1 MNTRVGR
8 RAVRPAGAPRPE
20 RAGGLLQGRGMP
32 AGITVTS
39 CAVLLAGAGLLMAGC
54 AASPAGTASSSS
66 AGHVAS
72 GSAGGSRAVATAHAP
87 AALAAPVAPVAG
99 LQSAAGGS
107 AAGGLAAV
115 HAARLTHGA
124 QSIIYT
130 ASLTVRVRDTSRAA
144 SSAVSEITAA
154 GGYTAAEQAQ
164 ASRPGGQP
172 PRVSLTL
179 KVPVAS
185 YPAALSRLSALG
197 RQTWLSQ
204 QSSDVTQQVADV
216 NSLVTSQRDAI
227 AQLQALLRRA
237 GSVSDLLQVQQQIS
251 GDESTLEALQA
262 QQRALDHETTY
273 ATISLLLLSPQPHA
287 VLHKAPRHGF
297 AAGLAAGW
305 RGLRHATALVLT
317 ALGAVLPFAI
327 VLAVLG
333 GLGYAG
339 WRRISR
345 RRTRPDPAG

>member
-1 MNTRVGR
+1 MNTRVRR
-8 RAVRPAGAPRPE
+8 RAVRPAGAPHPE
-20 RAGGLLQGRGMP
+20 RAAGLLHGRGMP

-39 CAVLLAGAGLLMAGC
+39 CAVLLAGAGLLVAGC
-54 AASPAGTASSSS
+54 ATASPAGTASSSS
-66 AGHVAS
+66 AGHVAF
-72 GSAGGSRAVATAHAP
+72 GSSGGSRAAAGTAAP
-87 AALAAPVAPVAG
+87 AAPVAGPA
-99 LQSAAGGS
+99 SAAGGS
-107 AAGGLAAV
+107 AAGGLAAI
-115 HAARLTHGA
+115 HAARLTQSA

-130 ASLTVRVRDTSRAA
+130 ASLTIRVRDTSRAA
-144 SSAVSEITAA
+144 SSAVSEIAAA

-204 QSSDVTQQVADV
+204 QSSDVTQQMADV

-317 ALGAVLPFAI
+317 ALGAVLPFAV

>member
-1 MNTRVGR
+1 MNTRVRR
-8 RAVRPAGAPRPE
+8 RAVRPAGAPSRE
-20 RAGGLLQGRGMP
+20 QADGLLRGRGMP

-54 AASPAGTASSSS
+54 AAASPAGTASSSS
-66 AGHVAS
+66 AGHATF
-72 GSAGGSRAVATAHAP
+72 GSASGSRAVP
-87 AALAAPVAPVAG
+87 AAPGAAAPIAG
-99 LQSAAGGS
+99 QQSAAGGS
-107 AAGGLAAV
+107 AAGGLAAI
-115 HAARLTHGA
+115 HAARLTPGA

-130 ASLTVRVRDTSRAA
+130 ASLTVRVRDASRAA
-144 SSAVSEITAA
+144 ASAVSEITAA
-154 GGYTAAEQAQ
+154 GGYTAAEQAH
-164 ASRPGGQP
+164 ASRSGGQS

-185 YPAALSRLSALG
+185 YPAALSRLSGLG
-197 RQTWLSQ
+197 RQTSLSQ

-227 AQLQALLRRA
+227 SQLQALLRRA

-287 VLHKAPRHGF
+287 VVHKAPRHGF

-305 RGLRHATALVLT
+305 RGLRHATTLVLT

-327 VLAVLG
+327 ILAALG

-345 RRTRPDPAG
+345 RRARPDPAG